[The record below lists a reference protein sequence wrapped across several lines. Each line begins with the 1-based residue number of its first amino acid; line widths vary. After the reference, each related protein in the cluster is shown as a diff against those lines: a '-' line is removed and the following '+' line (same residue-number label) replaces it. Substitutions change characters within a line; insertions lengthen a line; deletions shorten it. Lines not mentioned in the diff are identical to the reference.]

1 MKGSSNLN
9 PELGGAWVGKQRYGF
24 SLMILSLPLQMRRGE
39 ERSSAGMKAYICR
52 NAPVLAATRRKQKR
66 VQERKRKVE

>member
-1 MKGSSNLN
+1 MN
-9 PELGGAWVGKQRYGF
+9 PELGGTWVGKQRYGF